1 MRTKQT
7 ERKTQKGL
15 PRATFGRSLQ
25 KRRSGATGV
34 LKVKIGKPR
43 RNRIPSDDEEAPAC
57 WSDISPSIP
66 SSPEVE
72 QLVDKVNEEYTASMA
87 ADTPPD
93 SPPPQLSIG
102 ETLALLDQPQEEVLS
117 PLSPRPLPIPNS
129 PPRSPFE
136 EGMIE
141 DLPVP
146 SSPNEVM
153 AATAISSPSEEPPAE
168 EPCQTP
174 VAPASARQVRS
185 ETISTSGT
193 PPPLARPRA
202 PTAAVKCPRKE
213 FRGPTQRPKEQK
225 EPRKPKASK
234 IRLTAL
240 QEIRRY
246 QSSFEDVLPFA
257 PFVRL
262 VRELCTGLRT
272 MRFTKEA
279 LQALRSGAEAYLL
292 EILEKANLACG
303 HAGRCT
309 LKDKD
314 IRFVRRV
321 LDHDVSM
328 GCTEASIKAWQ
339 RDLLKERAKRIT
351 YKEAQTKE
359 ACRRQKLRELA
370 RMKRAGYR
378 RNAQRRK

>member
-15 PRATFGRSLQ
+15 PRATFGSSLQ
-25 KRRSGATGV
+25 KRRSGATGI

-102 ETLALLDQPQEEVLS
+102 ETLALLDQPQEEVVS
-117 PLSPRPLPIPNS
+117 PLSPRPLPILNS

-146 SSPNEVM
+146 SSPNEVV

-168 EPCQTP
+168 EPCQT
-174 VAPASARQVRS
+174 ASEVRS

-193 PPPLARPRA
+193 PPPLSRPRA

-213 FRGPTQRPKEQK
+213 FRGTAKRVVKQK
-225 EPRKPKASK
+225 EPRKKKASK
-234 IRLTAL
+234 TRLTAL
-240 QEIRRY
+240 QEIRHF
-246 QSSFEDVLPFA
+246 QSKFEDVLPFA

-262 VRELCTGLRT
+262 VRELCKEIRT

-314 IRFVRRV
+314 IRLVRRV
-321 LDHDVSM
+321 LDHDISM
-328 GCTEASIKAWQ
+328 GCTEASIQAWQ
-339 RDLLKERAKRIT
+339 KDLLKERAKRIT

-370 RMKRAGYR
+370 RMKRAAYR

>member
-1 MRTKQT
+1 MGTKRT

-15 PRATFGRSLQ
+15 PRATFGSSLQ
-25 KRRSGATGV
+25 KRKSGAKGV

-87 ADTPPD
+87 ADTPSD
-93 SPPPQLSIG
+93 
-102 ETLALLDQPQEEVLS
+102 
-117 PLSPRPLPIPNS
+117 
-129 PPRSPFE
+129 
-136 EGMIE
+136 
-141 DLPVP
+141 
-146 SSPNEVM
+146 
-153 AATAISSPSEEPPAE
+153 
-168 EPCQTP
+168 
-174 VAPASARQVRS
+174 
-185 ETISTSGT
+185 T
-193 PPPLARPRA
+193 PPPLARPRV

-213 FRGPTQRPKEQK
+213 FRATQRPKEHK
-225 EPRKPKASK
+225 EPRKPKARK

-246 QSSFEDVLPFA
+246 QSGFEDVLPFA
-257 PFVRL
+257 PFARL
-262 VRELCTGLRT
+262 VREICSGLRA

-292 EILEKANLACG
+292 EVLEKANLACG

-314 IRFVRRV
+314 IHLVRRV
-321 LDHDVSM
+321 LDHDISM
-328 GCTEASIKAWQ
+328 GCTEASIQAWQ
-339 RDLLKERAKRIT
+339 KDLLKERAKRIT

-359 ACRRQKLRELA
+359 ACWRQKLQDLA
-370 RMKRAGYR
+370 RMKRAAYR
-378 RNAQRRK
+378 RNAQHRK

>member
-1 MRTKQT
+1 M
-7 ERKTQKGL
+7 
-15 PRATFGRSLQ
+15 
-25 KRRSGATGV
+25 
-34 LKVKIGKPR
+34 
-43 RNRIPSDDEEAPAC
+43 SDL
-57 WSDISPSIP
+57 SPSIP
-66 SSPEVE
+66 SSPQVE
-72 QLVDKVNEEYTASMA
+72 KLVDQVNEEYAASVA

-102 ETLALLDQPQEEVLS
+102 ETLALLDEPQEEVVS
-117 PLSPRPLPIPNS
+117 PLSPRPLPILHS

-146 SSPNEVM
+146 NSP
-153 AATAISSPSEEPPAE
+153 IRSPSEEPPAE

-174 VAPASARQVRS
+174 VAPASAKQVRS
-185 ETISTSGT
+185 ETISMSGT
-193 PPPLARPRA
+193 PPPLARPRV

-213 FRGPTQRPKEQK
+213 FRVAIQQPKEHK
-225 EPRKPKASK
+225 EPRKPKAHK
-234 IRLTAL
+234 IRLTAP
-240 QEIRRY
+240 QKIRRY
-246 QSSFEDVLPFA
+246 QSGFEDVLPFA
-257 PFVRL
+257 PFAWL
-262 VRELCTGLRT
+262 VREICSGLRA

-303 HAGRCT
+303 HAGCCT

-314 IRFVRRV
+314 IRLVRRV
-321 LDHDVSM
+321 LDHDISM
-328 GCTEASIKAWQ
+328 GCTEASIQAWQ
-339 RDLLKERAKRIT
+339 KDLLKERAKRIT

-359 ACRRQKLRELA
+359 ACQRQKLRELA
-370 RMKRAGYR
+370 RMKRAAYR

>member
-15 PRATFGRSLQ
+15 PRATFGSSLQ

-34 LKVKIGKPR
+34 LKIKIGKAR
-43 RNRIPSDDEEAPAC
+43 RNRIPSDGEESPAC
-57 WSDISPSIP
+57 WTDISPSLP

-72 QLVDKVNEEYTASMA
+72 QLVEKVNEEYEASVA
-87 ADTPPD
+87 ANT
-93 SPPPQLSIG
+93 PPPQPSIG
-102 ETLALLDQPQEEVLS
+102 ETLALLDQPQMEVVS
-117 PLSPRPLPIPNS
+117 PLSPRPLPILNT

-141 DLPVP
+141 DFPVP
-146 SSPNEVM
+146 SSPNEEV
-153 AATAISSPSEEPPAE
+153 AATVTSSPSEEPPAE
-168 EPCQTP
+168 EPCQT
-174 VAPASARQVRS
+174 ASEVRS

-193 PPPLARPRA
+193 PPPLSRPRA

-213 FRGPTQRPKEQK
+213 FRGTAKRVVKQK
-225 EPRKPKASK
+225 EPRKKKASK
-234 IRLTAL
+234 TRLTAL
-240 QEIRRY
+240 QEIRHF
-246 QSSFEDVLPFA
+246 QSKFEDVLPFA

-262 VRELCTGLRT
+262 VRELCKEIRT

-328 GCTEASIKAWQ
+328 GCTEASIQAWQ

-359 ACRRQKLRELA
+359 ACRRQKLHELA

>member
-1 MRTKQT
+1 
-7 ERKTQKGL
+7 
-15 PRATFGRSLQ
+15 
-25 KRRSGATGV
+25 
-34 LKVKIGKPR
+34 
-43 RNRIPSDDEEAPAC
+43 
-57 WSDISPSIP
+57 
-66 SSPEVE
+66 
-72 QLVDKVNEEYTASMA
+72 
-87 ADTPPD
+87 
-93 SPPPQLSIG
+93 
-102 ETLALLDQPQEEVLS
+102 
-117 PLSPRPLPIPNS
+117 
-129 PPRSPFE
+129 
-136 EGMIE
+136 MIE

-146 SSPNEVM
+146 SSPNKVV

-185 ETISTSGT
+185 ETISTSDT
-193 PPPLARPRA
+193 PPPLAGPRV
-202 PTAAVKCPRKE
+202 PTAVVKCPRKE
-213 FRGPTQRPKEQK
+213 FRGATQRPKEHK

-262 VRELCTGLRT
+262 VRELCNGLCA

-303 HAGRCT
+303 HAGHCT

-328 GCTEASIKAWQ
+328 GCTEASIQAWQ
-339 RDLLKERAKRIT
+339 RDLLKERAKCIT

-359 ACRRQKLRELA
+359 ACRRQKLQELA
-370 RMKRAGYR
+370 WMKRAGYR

>member
-15 PRATFGRSLQ
+15 PRATFGKSLQ
-25 KRRSGATGV
+25 KRRNGATGI

-72 QLVDKVNEEYTASMA
+72 QLVDKVNEEYAASMA

-93 SPPPQLSIG
+93 SPSPQLSIG
-102 ETLALLDQPQEEVLS
+102 ETLALLDQPQEEVVS
-117 PLSPRPLPIPNS
+117 YLSPRPLPVLNS

-146 SSPNEVM
+146 SSPNEVE
-153 AATAISSPSEEPPAE
+153 AATTPSSPSDKPPAE

-174 VAPASARQVRS
+174 VAPISASQVQS
-185 ETISTSGT
+185 ETISIVGT
-193 PPPLARPRA
+193 PPPLARPRV

-213 FRGPTQRPKEQK
+213 FRGPMQRPKEQK

-240 QEIRRY
+240 QEIRHY

-262 VRELCTGLRT
+262 VRELCAGLRT

-279 LQALRSGAEAYLL
+279 LQALKSGAEAYLL

-314 IRFVRRV
+314 IHFVRRV

-328 GCTEASIKAWQ
+328 GCTEASIQAWQ
-339 RDLLKERAKRIT
+339 KDLLKERAKRVT
-351 YKEAQTKE
+351 LKEALTKE
-359 ACRRQKLRELA
+359 ACRKQKLRKLA
-370 RMKRAGYR
+370 RMKRAAFR
-378 RNAQRRK
+378 RNAQNRK

>member
-1 MRTKQT
+1 
-7 ERKTQKGL
+7 
-15 PRATFGRSLQ
+15 
-25 KRRSGATGV
+25 
-34 LKVKIGKPR
+34 
-43 RNRIPSDDEEAPAC
+43 
-57 WSDISPSIP
+57 
-66 SSPEVE
+66 
-72 QLVDKVNEEYTASMA
+72 MA

-146 SSPNEVM
+146 NSP
-153 AATAISSPSEEPPAE
+153 IRSPSEEPPAE

-174 VAPASARQVRS
+174 VVPASARQVRS

-193 PPPLARPRA
+193 PPPLARPRV

-225 EPRKPKASK
+225 EPRKPKASR

-246 QSSFEDVLPFA
+246 QSSFKDVLPFA
-257 PFVRL
+257 PFIRL
-262 VRELCTGLRT
+262 VREICSGLLA

-279 LQALRSGAEAYLL
+279 LQALRSGVEAYLL
-292 EILEKANLACG
+292 EILEKGNLACG

-309 LKDKD
+309 LKDKGHPLCEEGT
-314 IRFVRRV
+314 RP
-321 LDHDVSM
+321 
-328 GCTEASIKAWQ
+328 
-339 RDLLKERAKRIT
+339 
-351 YKEAQTKE
+351 
-359 ACRRQKLRELA
+359 
-370 RMKRAGYR
+370 
-378 RNAQRRK
+378 